1 MSLIHGGDVE
11 GFVRDFGREPVDFS
25 ANCNPLGLP
34 ESAKRAVIESLDTA
48 DRYPDPLSRRLRETL
63 GGHLDVAPESIF
75 CAAGAAEVI
84 FRIAAATGPKHAL
97 LLAPGFAEYEL
108 ALRSVGCDI
117 DFHYLSPENDFVLTD
132 SLLDEIRDDIDI
144 IFLCNPNNPTAQL
157 IEQELLLRIL
167 ARCREMG
174 VLLVL
179 DECFNGFLDDPD
191 ARSLRPFL
199 TENPN
204 LVILGAFTKLYG
216 MAGLRLGYC
225 LNSDLGLIEALER
238 AGQPWCVSS
247 VASAAGIA
255 VLDDS
260 EYLERS
266 LKLIGEERV
275 FLIEGLE
282 RCGIRV
288 IGSGA
293 NFIFFR
299 SPVPELGRL
308 CRERGFLIR
317 DCSNYRG
324 LGKGYYRIA
333 VRTHDENLKLLEA
346 LSQIMKAGA

>member
-1 MSLIHGGDVE
+1 
-11 GFVRDFGREPVDFS
+11 
-25 ANCNPLGLP
+25 
-34 ESAKRAVIESLDTA
+34 
-48 DRYPDPLSRRLRETL
+48 
-63 GGHLDVAPESIF
+63 
-75 CAAGAAEVI
+75 
-84 FRIAAATGPKHAL
+84 

-260 EYLERS
+260 EYLESS

-275 FLIEGLE
+275 FLTEGLE

-288 IGSGA
+288 IGSAA
-293 NFIFFR
+293 NYIFFR
-299 SPVPELGRL
+299 SPLPELGQL
-308 CRERGFLIR
+308 CREKGFLIR

-324 LGKGYYRIA
+324 LGDGYYRIA
-333 VRTHDENLKLLEA
+333 VRTHDENLRLLDA
-346 LSQIMKAGA
+346 LSQIIESEC